1 MKLVLPYAQ
10 NVRELLRIEEQYGD
24 PYLSRVNPLY
34 RNLRV
39 PCSLLNNIVAIEVRY
54 DVFDQRISARNRV
67 LKREVF
73 GLILFMILVLI
84 YGLVLDAA
92 SKSP

>member
-1 MKLVLPYAQ
+1 MKLVPPYAQ

-24 PYLSRVNPLY
+24 PYLSRVNSLY
-34 RNLRV
+34 RTLRM
-39 PCSLLNNIVAIEVRY
+39 PLSHYSSIVEIEVRY
-54 DVFDQRISARNRV
+54 AVFDQRLSARERV
-67 LKREVF
+67 LKRGAF

-92 SKSP
+92 TK